1 MGVVYKVFFTA
12 MKDYTRDSRGDIGA
26 LVREAGMKG
35 IEKVSVRIVDSERT
49 ALLTLD
55 Q

>member
-26 LVREAGMKG
+26 VVREAGMKG
-35 IEKVSVRIVDSERT
+35 IEKVSLRIVDSGMST
-49 ALLTLD
+49 LLTPD
-55 Q
+55 K